1 VLHLTSL
8 LRIDYFEMGLLKH
21 FVLPAFGL
29 MHAASAAACSDLST
43 WAGMIGLKDDI
54 VSDDDKKSVRQNHM
68 LGVLR
73 GFNVAMM
80 LLCGMGAAKES
91 SHFRAQIVLAE
102 AAFFAIVTVDAFRL
116 GGLNYLVPGFQTVLA
131 SVAYVINSMEP
142 GIFTKDKNA

>member
-1 VLHLTSL
+1 
-8 LRIDYFEMGLLKH
+8 MGLLKH
-21 FVLPAFGL
+21 VVLPAFGL
-29 MHAASAAACSDLST
+29 MHAASVAACSDLST
-43 WAGMIGLKDDI
+43 WAGMVGLKKDES
-54 VSDDDKKSVRQNHM
+54 VSNDDKKSVRQNHM

-102 AAFFAIVTVDAFRL
+102 AAFFAVVTVDAFRL
-116 GGLNYLVPGFQTVLA
+116 GGGLNYLVPGSQALLA
-131 SVAYVINSMEP
+131 TVAYVINSMEP